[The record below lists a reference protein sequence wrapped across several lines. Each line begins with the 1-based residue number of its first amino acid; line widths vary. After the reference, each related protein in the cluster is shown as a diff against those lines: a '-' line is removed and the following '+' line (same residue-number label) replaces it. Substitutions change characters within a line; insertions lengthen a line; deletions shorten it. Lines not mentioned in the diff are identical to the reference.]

1 MFRWRV
7 NSGDFFQEN
16 MRLMRRENTVVL
28 PDHSD
33 IDLTNSKNE
42 NFKNS
47 RCLERIHYIEDNF
60 YGTVYTRNNGA

>member
-1 MFRWRV
+1 
-7 NSGDFFQEN
+7 